1 MTAELFH
8 QDEAQGGRVD
18 HSTRAKFRLLGG
30 DRIRYLNGQVTNDVR
45 QASASQ
51 TLYACVTDAKGRIA
65 GDVFIHA
72 TGEALIVDAEDSLRE
87 ALGPRLERYIIA
99 DDVELTDDSH
109 AWALWHIFGPAASA
123 FTPGENGVLKSAR
136 LGLEGVDIW
145 CPAASPPPQASGPIL
160 TAEDFE
166 TLRILHGIPRH
177 PNELNAEVFPPEAGI
192 EGRAMSYTKGCYIG
206 QEVLSRIR
214 TTGKMPRELGRWR
227 SREPVAPGESVFA
240 AGDQVKAIGTV
251 TSSVRH
257 PVLEEYV
264 GLAFVKQ
271 GSVTVH
277 SKLPVGADQPRIDA
291 AIEMF
296 AFVK

>member
-8 QDEAQGGRVD
+8 HIEAQGGIVD
-18 HSTRAKFRLLGG
+18 LSTRAKFRLGG
-30 DRIRYLNGQVTNDVR
+30 SDRVRYLNGQVTNDVR

-72 TGEALIVDAEDSLRE
+72 ASDALMVDAEGSLRE

-99 DDVELTDDSH
+99 DDVELADDSD
-109 AWALWHIFGPAASA
+109 AWRLWHVFGPAASA
-123 FTPGENGVLKSAR
+123 FTPGENGVLKSTR

-145 CPAASPPPQASGPIL
+145 CPTSSGPPQAIGPAL
-160 TAEDFE
+160 SAEDFE

-192 EGRAMSYTKGCYIG
+192 ESRAMSYTKGCYIG

-214 TTGKMPRELGRWR
+214 TTGKMPRELVRWR
-227 SREPVAPGESVFA
+227 SYAPVTPGESVFA
-240 AGDQVKAIGTV
+240 AGDQVKAIGTI